1 MPQNGRKYFLLKY
14 KDKKKLRNILDINS
28 NIILQRY
35 NSIVVALLITKTLT
49 RPVHGQTNPTI
60 PTPI

>member
-35 NSIVVALLITKTLT
+35 NSIVVALLITKILT
-49 RPVHGQTNPTI
+49 RPVRGQTNPTI